1 MRYLVTGGAG
11 FIGSALIRKLILDKN
26 NTILNYDNLTYASN
40 LNNLKNISDSKKYFF
55 IKGDI
60 NDEEKLY
67 SALCDFKPDIIMNLA
82 AETHVDRSITNADKF
97 IQTNICGTYN
107 LLNIAYRYWS
117 KLSLN
122 KQKEFRFHH
131 ISTDEVYGSLS
142 HNGKFSESN
151 AYDPSSPYSASKA
164 SSDHLVR
171 AWFRTYNLPVLITN
185 CSNNYGPY
193 QYPEKLIPK
202 IILNALNKKS
212 IPLYGDGENI
222 RDWLFVDDH
231 VDALILV
238 INQGIPGETYN
249 IGGNCEKKNIE
260 VANLICDLIS
270 EYMQEREELYDYK
283 SLIEFVND
291 RPGHDFRYAIDS
303 SKIYNNLGWKPIESF
318 DSGIKKTI
326 DWYLNNIE
334 FSKLRDNL

>member
-270 EYMQEREELYDYK
+270 EYMESKGEFFDYK
-283 SLIEFVND
+283 CLIEFVND
-291 RPGHDFRYAIDS
+291 RPGHDFRYAINS
-303 SKIYNNLGWKPIESF
+303 SKIFNDLGWLPTESF

-326 DWYLNNIE
+326 YWYLNNIE
-334 FSKLRDNL
+334 FFK

>member
-1 MRYLVTGGAG
+1 MRYFVTGGAG
-11 FIGSALIRKLILDKN
+11 FIGSAFIRKLILNKN
-26 NTILNYDNLTYASN
+26 NIVLNYDNLTYSGN
-40 LNNLKNISDSKKYFF
+40 LKNLKNISKSKRYCF

-60 NDEEKLY
+60 NDKDKLY
-67 SALCDFKPDIIMNLA
+67 SALTDYKPDVIVNLA
-82 AETHVDRSITNADKF
+82 AETHVDRSINDADKF

-107 LLNIAYRYWS
+107 LLNITYKYWLN
-117 KLSLN
+117 LSLK

-142 HNGKFSESN
+142 QHGKFSESN
-151 AYDPSSPYSASKA
+151 PYYPSSPYSASKA
-164 SSDHLVR
+164 SSDHLVN
-171 AWFRTYNLPVLITN
+171 AWFKTYDLPVLITN

-202 IILNALNKKS
+202 IILNAFHKKN
-212 IPLYGDGENI
+212 IPLYGSGDNI

-238 INQGIPGETYN
+238 IKKGIPGETYN

-270 EYMQEREELYDYK
+270 EYMEPRGEFFDYK

-303 SKIYNNLGWKPIESF
+303 SKIFNNLGWKPTESF

-334 FSKLRDNL
+334 FFN

>member
-151 AYDPSSPYSASKA
+151 PYDPSSPYSASKA

-270 EYMQEREELYDYK
+270 EYMESKGEFFDYK
-283 SLIEFVND
+283 CLIEFVND
-291 RPGHDFRYAIDS
+291 RPGHDFRYAINS
-303 SKIYNNLGWKPIESF
+303 SKIFNDLGWLPTESF

-326 DWYLNNIE
+326 YWYLNNIE
-334 FSKLRDNL
+334 FFK

>member
-270 EYMQEREELYDYK
+270 EYMESKGEFFDYK
-283 SLIEFVND
+283 CLIKFVND
-291 RPGHDFRYAIDS
+291 RPGHDFRYAINS
-303 SKIYNNLGWKPIESF
+303 SKIFNDLGWLPTESF

-326 DWYLNNIE
+326 YWYLNNIE
-334 FSKLRDNL
+334 FFK

>member
-40 LNNLKNISDSKKYFF
+40 LNNLKIISDCKRYYF

-202 IILNALNKKS
+202 IILNAFNKKN

-238 INQGIPGETYN
+238 INEGIPGETYN

-270 EYMQEREELYDYK
+270 EYMKSKGEFFDYK
-283 SLIEFVND
+283 CLIEFVND
-291 RPGHDFRYAIDS
+291 RPGHDFRYAINS
-303 SKIYNNLGWKPIESF
+303 SKIFNDLGWLPTESF

-334 FSKLRDNL
+334 FFK

>member
-151 AYDPSSPYSASKA
+151 PYDPSSPYSASKA

-270 EYMQEREELYDYK
+270 EYMESNGEFFDYK
-283 SLIEFVND
+283 CLIEFVND
-291 RPGHDFRYAIDS
+291 RPGHDFRYAINS
-303 SKIYNNLGWKPIESF
+303 SKIFNDLGWLPTESF

-326 DWYLNNIE
+326 YWYLNNIE
-334 FSKLRDNL
+334 FFK

>member
-11 FIGSALIRKLILDKN
+11 FIGSALIRKLILDEK
-26 NTILNYDNLTYASN
+26 NTILNYDNLTYSSN
-40 LNNLKNISDSKKYFF
+40 LNNLKNISGSKRYFF
-55 IKGDI
+55 VEGDI

-67 SALCDFKPDIIMNLA
+67 SSLSDYKPDIIMNLA
-82 AETHVDRSITNADKF
+82 AETHVDRSITNAEKF
-97 IQTNICGTYN
+97 VQTNICGTYK
-107 LLNIAYRYWS
+107 LLNIAYKYWLN
-117 KLSLN
+117 LSLER
-122 KQKEFRFHH
+122 QKEFRFHH

-142 HNGKFSESN
+142 QNGKFTESSP
-151 AYDPSSPYSASKA
+151 YDPSSPYSASKA
-164 SSDHLVR
+164 SSDHLVN
-171 AWFRTYNLPVLITN
+171 AWFKTFNLPVLITN

-202 IILNALNKKS
+202 IILNAINKKS
-212 IPLYGDGENI
+212 IPIYGNGQNV

-231 VDALILV
+231 IEALILV
-238 INQGIPGETYN
+238 IKRGIPGETYN

-270 EYMQEREELYDYK
+270 EYMKSRGEFFDYRC
-283 SLIEFVND
+283 LIEYVND

-303 SKIYNNLGWKPIESF
+303 TKIFRHLGWQPIESF
-318 DSGIKKTI
+318 DTGIKKTV

-334 FSKLRDNL
+334 FFK